1 VKRPTGPGDPVL
13 VIGLGV
19 TGRAVVEA
27 VRRLGGAVA
36 VYQDAPVAAT
46 EAAAAG
52 LGLQVVSDPARLPGL
67 VEHASIVVPSPG
79 VPVSHPVYA
88 LATGAGVAVHSEIE
102 LAHRLLAR
110 RAAPRPC
117 LAAITGTNGKTTVTA
132 LVAAMLQAS
141 GRAAVTGGNIGR
153 PLVDAV
159 TTPADVVVAEVS
171 SFQLEYTERF
181 RPAVS
186 CWLNL
191 APDHLDWHPDLDH
204 YARAKARIWANQ
216 GPGDVAVFNRD
227 DPAVAAAAADV
238 PTGVRLVDFGS
249 GDAAWAVED
258 DCLRG
263 PSGQSVVGVGEL
275 PRRLPH
281 DLANS
286 LAAAAVASACGAT
299 PAGIRSALVDTPAP
313 PHRVQWLGGAGGVDW
328 YDDSKATTPA
338 AVLAAVAG
346 FASVVLIAGGR
357 NKGIDLAELAA
368 GSPPVRAVVAIGESA
383 PEVVAAFDGVV
394 EVRRADS
401 MEEAVT
407 SAADLAAPGDA
418 VILSPG
424 CASFDWYPSYVARGD
439 HFTALVKIRLQKG
452 RM

>member
-1 VKRPTGPGDPVL
+1 VTRDQSRDRPVL

-19 TGRAVVEA
+19 TGRAVADA
-27 VRRLGGAVA
+27 VRRRGGAVA
-36 VYQDAPVAAT
+36 VYEDAPGPAT

-52 LGLQVVSDPARLPGL
+52 LGVPVVSDPTRLAGL
-67 VEHASIVVPSPG
+67 VADASVVVPSPG

-88 LATGAGVAVHSEIE
+88 LAAGAGVPVHSEIE
-102 LAHRLLAR
+102 LAHRLLAA
-110 RAAPRPC
+110 RATPRPC

-132 LVAAMLQAS
+132 LVAAMLDAS
-141 GRAAVTGGNIGR
+141 GRPAVTGGNIGR

-159 TTPADVVVAEVS
+159 TTPVDVVVAEVS
-171 SFQLEYTERF
+171 SFQLQYTEGF

-216 GPGDVAVFNRD
+216 GPGDVLVFNRD
-227 DPAVAAAAADV
+227 DKAVTAAVAEAPA
-238 PTGVRLVDFGS
+238 GVRRVDFGS
-249 GDAAWAVED
+249 PDAAWAVED
-258 DCLRG
+258 GWLRG
-263 PSGQSVVGVGEL
+263 PSGRAVVAVGDL

-286 LAAAAVASACGAT
+286 AAAAAVATACGAT
-299 PAGIRSALVDTPAP
+299 PDGVRTALVDTPAP
-313 PHRVQWLGGAGGVDW
+313 PHRVQWLGGGGGVDW

-338 AVLAAVAG
+338 SVLAAVAG

-357 NKGIDLAELAA
+357 NKGLDLGVLAA
-368 GSPPVRAVVAIGESA
+368 GAPPVRAVVAIGESA
-383 PEVVAAFDGVV
+383 PEVAAAFDGVV
-394 EVRRADS
+394 PLRRAGS
-401 MEEAVT
+401 MAEAVA
-407 SAADLAAPGDA
+407 AADALARPGDA

-439 HFTALVKIRLQKG
+439 HFAALVKLRLEKG
-452 RM
+452 RT

>member
-1 VKRPTGPGDPVL
+1 MTLVHGPGDPVL

-19 TGRAVVEA
+19 TGRAVVEG
-27 VRRLGGAVA
+27 VRGRGPVA
-36 VYQDAPVAAT
+36 VYEDAPGPAT
-46 EAAAAG
+46 EAVAAA
-52 LGLQVVSDPARLPGL
+52 LGVTVFSDPARLAGL
-67 VEHASIVVPSPG
+67 VAHASVVVPSPG

-88 LATGAGVAVHSEIE
+88 LAVAAGVAVHSEIE
-102 LAHRLLAR
+102 LAHRLLAT
-110 RAAPRPC
+110 RATPRPC

-132 LVAAMLQAS
+132 LAAAMLQAS
-141 GRAAVTGGNIGR
+141 GRKAVTGGNIGR
-153 PLVDAV
+153 PLMDAV
-159 TTPADVVVAEVS
+159 TAPADVVVAEVS

-216 GPGDVAVFNRD
+216 GPGDVVVFNRD
-227 DPAVAAAAADV
+227 DPVVAAATAQV

-249 GDAAWAVED
+249 DGAAWAVED
-258 DCLRG
+258 GQITD
-263 PSGQSVVGVGEL
+263 PSGRGILAVTDL

-286 LAAAAVASACGAT
+286 LAAAAVATACGAT
-299 PAGIRSALVDTPAP
+299 PEGVRAALVDTPAP
-313 PHRVQWLGGAGGVDW
+313 PHRVQLVARDGGIEW

-346 FASVVLIAGGR
+346 FTSVVLIAGGR
-357 NKGIDLAELAA
+357 NKGLDLDVLASGA
-368 GSPPVRAVVAIGESA
+368 PPVRAVVAIGESA
-383 PEVVAAFDGVV
+383 PALAAAFDGVV
-394 EVRRADS
+394 PLRRAGS
-401 MEEAVT
+401 MEEAVDA
-407 SAADLAAPGDA
+407 AADLARPGDA

-424 CASFDWYPSYVARGD
+424 CASFDWYPSYVARGE
-439 HFTALVKIRLQKG
+439 HFTALVKIRLEKG
-452 RM
+452 RT